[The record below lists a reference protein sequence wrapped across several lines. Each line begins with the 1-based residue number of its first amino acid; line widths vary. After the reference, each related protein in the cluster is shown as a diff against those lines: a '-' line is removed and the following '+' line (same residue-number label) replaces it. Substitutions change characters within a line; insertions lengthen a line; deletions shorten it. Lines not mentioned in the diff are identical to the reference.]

1 MPGHIFISIRTLLHS
16 ERESV
21 AIINNRAIPGNGE
34 VAENVCY
41 EWTTIRQAPIVHQP
55 TVQNVAYER
64 VENDT
69 RADETHHYEAISD
82 VTATQRDNYN
92 TNLAATTQL

>member
-1 MPGHIFISIRTLLHS
+1 MHR
-16 ERESV
+16 ERESA
-21 AIINNRAIPGNGE
+21 AIINNHAIPGNGE

-41 EWTTIRQAPIVHQP
+41 ERTTFWQAPIEHQP

-69 RADETHHYEAISD
+69 SRADETHHYEAISD
-82 VTATQRDNYN
+82 VTATHRDYYN
-92 TNLAATTQL
+92 TTMI